1 MNPFLTLSLVAA
13 ISFFIDEP
21 GVRAQATQSPTITQP
36 DGTKL
41 LHKQR
46 DSADSRGTRSPS
58 GVEARRKPNDAPTSP
73 DTSYNTI
80 VNTPPNTSG
89 TSATPS
95 PGGANVPESMRIQ
108 QETVRTL
115 PPRRDLIT
123 KGAPSGEAPGV
134 ASSSVERNRIDSSAP
149 SRQRLQVDDLSAVRP
164 QQPSANTTV
173 APSTEPTVRG
183 SASGSG
189 SGTSGQGVSSSTAP
203 SASPSSSTGSSAG
216 ASSGSHTSGG
226 SVSSGGGH

>member
-1 MNPFLTLSLVAA
+1 MTRYSTLPLVAA
-13 ISFFIDEP
+13 LFLSAA
-21 GVRAQATQSPTITQP
+21 GAGAQVTQSPTAMQP

-46 DSADSRGTRSPS
+46 DSAASRETTSPS
-58 GVEARRKPNDAPTSP
+58 GVEARRKPNGAPTSP

-89 TSATPS
+89 TSPTQPRS
-95 PGGANVPESMRIQ
+95 GTNLPESMRIQ

-123 KGAPSGEAPGV
+123 KGAPSGEAPNV
-134 ASSSVERNRIDSSAP
+134 ANSSVERNRIDSSAP

-164 QQPSANTTV
+164 QQPNANNTV
-173 APSTEPTVRG
+173 PPPTEPIARG
-183 SASGSG
+183 SASESG
-189 SGTSGQGVSSSTAP
+189 SGTAAQGVTGSPVPSQSRSTAP
-203 SASPSSSTGSSAG
+203 SAG
-216 ASSGSHTSGG
+216 ATSGSHTSAG
-226 SVSSGGGH
+226 SSSSGGGH

>member
-1 MNPFLTLSLVAA
+1 MKPFLTLSLVAA

-21 GVRAQATQSPTITQP
+21 GVRAQATQSPTVTQP
-36 DGTKL
+36 DETKL

-46 DSADSRGTRSPS
+46 DSAASRETRSPS
-58 GVEARRKPNDAPTSP
+58 GVQARRKPNGAPTSP

-89 TSATPS
+89 TSATQS

-115 PPRRDLIT
+115 PPRHDLIT

-134 ASSSVERNRIDSSAP
+134 ANSSVERNRIDSAAP

-164 QQPSANTTV
+164 QQPNSNSTL

-183 SASGSG
+183 SASGSS
-189 SGTSGQGVSSSTAP
+189 SGTSGQGVTGSPAP
-203 SASPSSSTGSSAG
+203 STSPSRSTGASAG
-216 ASSGSHTSGG
+216 ASTGSHPSAG
-226 SVSSGGGH
+226 VSSGGSH